1 MASEPR
7 VTYVTLAYNCRLYWL
22 LMAGFAAVIV
32 NGLYFA
38 WFMEHHGHWVT
49 GMNNQ
54 IVWGLPHV
62 FAIFLIVTA
71 SGVLNIASLSSVFG
85 KPAYKAWARL
95 SGLLA
100 ITLLIGGLV
109 ALVLDLGRPDRLI
122 IAMTHYNFKSIF
134 AWNIFL
140 YSGFILVVMVY
151 LWTLFE
157 PGMAHKVTP
166 MGRVAL
172 VWRIVLTTGTGSIFG
187 VIIARQ
193 AYDSVILAPLFI
205 AMSLSFGCA
214 FFVVYLF
221 ALRQST
227 FTGDARLL
235 GKFRSLLIY
244 FICAVLLITLILH
257 ITKTWDV
264 ATRDYE
270 RFILLDGGLLS
281 VLLWG
286 GFIALGVLAPLLLL
300 SGTNGASPN
309 RVLLASVL
317 HISGGL
323 AHLYVI
329 IIGGQS
335 YPSVLFPNKEVSS
348 SFHDGVIYGYSPTFA
363 ELSLG
368 LGSLSLAIAAS
379 LLVIRVLPFL
389 PATPPGNRAP
399 AD

>member
-1 MASEPR
+1 
-7 VTYVTLAYNCRLYWL
+7 
-22 LMAGFAAVIV
+22 MAGFAALIL

-38 WFMEHHGHWVT
+38 WYMEHHGHWVT

-71 SGVLNIASLSSVFG
+71 SGVLNVASLSSVFG

-100 ITLLIGGLV
+100 ITLLAGGLV

-140 YSGFILVVMVY
+140 YTGFVLVVLVY
-151 LWTLFE
+151 LWMMFE
-157 PGMAHKVTP
+157 PGMAKKVTP
-166 MGRVAL
+166 VGRAAF

-193 AYDSVILAPLFI
+193 AYDTVILAPLFI
-205 AMSLSFGCA
+205 AMSLSFGAA

-221 ALRQST
+221 ALRQSA
-227 FTGDARLL
+227 FTGDAELL
-235 GKFRSLLIY
+235 GKFRNLLIH
-244 FICAVLLITLILH
+244 FICAVFLITLIFH
-257 ITKTWDV
+257 ITKAWDV
-264 ATRDYE
+264 ATRDFE
-270 RFILLDGGLLS
+270 RFILLDGGLLT
-281 VLLWG
+281 VLLWA
-286 GFIALGVLAPLLLL
+286 GFVALGVLVPLLLL
-300 SGTNGASPN
+300 SGTGGASPN
-309 RVLLASVL
+309 RVLLSSAL
-317 HISGGL
+317 HIAGGL

-329 IIGGQS
+329 IIGGQA

-348 SFHDGVIYGYSPTFA
+348 SFHDGVIAGYSPTFA

-368 LGSLSLAIAAS
+368 LGGLSLAIAAS
-379 LLVIRVLPFL
+379 LLVIRILPFL
-389 PATPPGNRAP
+389 PENRASS
-399 AD
+399 D

>member
-1 MASEPR
+1 MAFER
-7 VTYVTLAYNCRLYWL
+7 RITYIPLACNCRLYWMW
-22 LMAGFAAVIV
+22 MAGFSALIV

-71 SGVLNIASLSSVFG
+71 SGVLNVASLSSVFG
-85 KPAYKAWARL
+85 KSAYKAWARL

-100 ITLLIGGLV
+100 ITLLIGGLMV
-109 ALVLDLGRPDRLI
+109 LTLDLGRPDRLI

-140 YSGFILVVMVY
+140 YTGFALIVAVY
-151 LWTLFE
+151 LWMMFE
-157 PGMAHKVTP
+157 PGMAKKITP
-166 MGRVAL
+166 VGRVAF

-193 AYDSVILAPLFI
+193 AYDTVILAPLFI
-205 AMSLSFGCA
+205 AMSLSFGAA

-221 ALRQST
+221 ALRQPA
-227 FTGDARLL
+227 FTDDAELL
-235 GKFRSLLIY
+235 RKFRNLLVH
-244 FICAVLLITLILH
+244 FIGAVLLITLIFH
-257 ITKTWDV
+257 TTKAWDT

-270 RFILLDGGLLS
+270 RFILLDGGLLTA
-281 VLLWG
+281 LLWA
-286 GFIALGVLAPLLLL
+286 GFLALGVLAPLLLL
-300 SGTNGASPN
+300 SGTGGASLN
-309 RVLLASVL
+309 RILLASAL
-317 HISGGL
+317 HIIGGL

-329 IIGGQS
+329 IIGGQA
-335 YPSVLFPNKEVSS
+335 YPPVLFQNKELSS
-348 SFHDGVIYGYSPTFA
+348 SFQDGVIAGYYPTFA

-368 LGSLSLAIAAS
+368 LGGVSLAVAAS

-389 PATPPGNRAP
+389 PENRTLP
-399 AD
+399 D

>member
-1 MASEPR
+1 MKR
-7 VTYVTLAYNCRLYWL
+7 ITYIPLACNCRLYWMW
-22 LMAGFAAVIV
+22 MAGFSVLIV

-71 SGVLNIASLSSVFG
+71 SGVLNVASLSSVFG

-100 ITLLIGGLV
+100 ITLLAGGLMV
-109 ALVLDLGRPDRLI
+109 LVLDLGRPDRLI

-134 AWNIFL
+134 AWNIYL
-140 YSGFILVVMVY
+140 YTGFVLIVVVY
-151 LWTLFE
+151 LWMMFE
-157 PGMAHKVTP
+157 PKMAQKVTP
-166 MGRVAL
+166 VGRVAF

-187 VIIARQ
+187 VIVARQ
-193 AYDSVILAPLFI
+193 AYDTVILAPLFI
-205 AMSLSFGCA
+205 AMSLSFGAA

-221 ALRQST
+221 ALRQPA
-227 FTGDARLL
+227 FTDDAELL
-235 GKFRSLLIY
+235 RKFRNLLVS
-244 FICAVLLITLILH
+244 FIGTVLLITLIFH
-257 ITKTWDV
+257 ITKVWDT

-270 RFILLDGGLLS
+270 RFILLDGGLLTA
-281 VLLWG
+281 LLWA
-286 GFIALGVLAPLLLL
+286 GFLALGVLAPLVLLF
-300 SGTNGASPN
+300 GTGGASLN

-317 HISGGL
+317 HIIGGL

-329 IIGGQS
+329 IIGGQA
-335 YPSVLFPNKEVSS
+335 YPLVLFQNKELSS
-348 SFHDGVIYGYSPTFA
+348 SFHDGVIAGYFPTFA

-368 LGSLSLAIAAS
+368 LGGVSLAVAAS

-389 PATPPGNRAP
+389 PENRTSP
-399 AD
+399 D

>member
-1 MASEPR
+1 MKR
-7 VTYVTLAYNCRLYWL
+7 ITYFPLAWNCRLYWMW
-22 LMAGFAAVIV
+22 MAGFAVLIL

-71 SGVLNIASLSSVFG
+71 SGILNVASLSSVFG

-100 ITLLIGGLV
+100 ITLLAGGLMV
-109 ALVLDLGRPDRLI
+109 LVLDLGRPDRLI

-134 AWNIFL
+134 AWNIYL
-140 YSGFILVVMVY
+140 YTGFVLIVVVY
-151 LWTLFE
+151 LWMMFE
-157 PGMAHKVTP
+157 PRMARKVTP
-166 MGRVAL
+166 VGRVVF

-187 VIIARQ
+187 VIVARQ
-193 AYDSVILAPLFI
+193 AYDTVILAPLFI
-205 AMSLSFGCA
+205 AMSLSLGAA

-221 ALRQST
+221 ALRQPA
-227 FTGDARLL
+227 FTDDAGLL
-235 GKFRSLLIY
+235 GKFRNLLVS
-244 FICAVLLITLILH
+244 FICAVLLITLIFH
-257 ITKTWDV
+257 ITKVWDP

-270 RFILLDGGLLS
+270 RFILLDGGLLTA
-281 VLLWG
+281 LLWA
-286 GFIALGVLAPLLLL
+286 GFIAFGVLAPLLLL
-300 SGTNGASPN
+300 SGTGGASPN
-309 RVLLASVL
+309 RVLPASVL
-317 HISGGL
+317 HILGGL

-329 IIGGQS
+329 IIGGQA
-335 YPSVLFPNKEVSS
+335 YPLVLFQNKEISS
-348 SFHDGVIYGYSPTFA
+348 SFHDGVIAGYYPTFA

-368 LGSLSLAIAAS
+368 LGGMSLAIAAS

-389 PATPPGNRAP
+389 PENRTSS
-399 AD
+399 D

>member
-1 MASEPR
+1 MKR
-7 VTYVTLAYNCRLYWL
+7 ITYITLAYNCRLYWL
-22 LMAGFAAVIV
+22 WMAGFAALIL

-100 ITLLIGGLV
+100 ITLLVGGLV

-140 YSGFILVVMVY
+140 YSGFVLIVMIY
-151 LWTLFE
+151 LWMMFE
-157 PGMAHKVTP
+157 PGMAKKVTP
-166 MGRVAL
+166 VGRLAF

-205 AMSLSFGCA
+205 AMSLSFGAA

-221 ALRQST
+221 ALRQPA
-227 FTGDARLL
+227 FTGDAELL
-235 GKFRSLLIY
+235 GKFRNLLIW
-244 FICAVLLITLILH
+244 FIGTVLLITLIFH
-257 ITKTWDV
+257 ITKAWDT

-281 VLLWG
+281 VLLWA
-286 GFIALGVLAPLLLL
+286 GFIGLGVLAPLLLL
-300 SGTNGASPN
+300 SGAGGAAPK
-309 RVLLASVL
+309 RVLLASAL
-317 HISGGL
+317 HIPGGL

-329 IIGGQS
+329 IIGGQA

-348 SFHDGVIYGYSPTFA
+348 SFHDGAIAGYSPTFA

-368 LGSLSLAIAAS
+368 LGGLSLAIAAS
-379 LLVIRVLPFL
+379 LLVIRILPFL
-389 PATPPGNRAP
+389 PENLFENRASS
-399 AD
+399 D